1 MAGGHGRYHSE
12 DPLLVIRSWSQPAKQ
27 IGEIVTPIKHR
38 RPSIRSLLL
47 FQYYYF
53 NVEIPVGRVG
63 AGSEKRAISI
73 DFMESCT

>member
-1 MAGGHGRYHSE
+1 
-12 DPLLVIRSWSQPAKQ
+12 
-27 IGEIVTPIKHR
+27 VTPIKHR